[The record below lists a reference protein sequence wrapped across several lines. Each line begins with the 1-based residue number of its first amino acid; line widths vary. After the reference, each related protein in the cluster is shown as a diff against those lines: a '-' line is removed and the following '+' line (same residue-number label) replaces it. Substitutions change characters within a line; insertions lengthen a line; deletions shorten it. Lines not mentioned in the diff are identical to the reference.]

1 MLKIPGTNS
10 TLPIERNCADLA
22 AIKIKII
29 KPIVIPEP
37 VKLIKLL

>member
-22 AIKIKII
+22 AIKIKADDDDDDD
-29 KPIVIPEP
+29 ED
-37 VKLIKLL
+37 